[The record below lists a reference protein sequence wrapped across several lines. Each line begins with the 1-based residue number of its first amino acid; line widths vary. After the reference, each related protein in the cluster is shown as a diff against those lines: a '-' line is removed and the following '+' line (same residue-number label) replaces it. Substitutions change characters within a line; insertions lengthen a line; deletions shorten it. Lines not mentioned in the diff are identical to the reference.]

1 MDSDVDEE
9 GRQTPPLLAAKIIR
23 KALQSGHSTLVQ
35 LMYKLEP
42 DDFKT
47 EGSVAKLVKYLE
59 ESPLNRQPLPDAGN
73 KIGGYYRRLQ
83 RKHQEALPAF
93 LMREDKV
100 HDDMLRALQ
109 RLLQERDLAFD
120 GYETTVEELKHF
132 VGMGPDESLY
142 YGPDDEMDGDGGA
155 AAAAGPATE
164 NEEDSA
170 TTLPGRPASRSSSS
184 SRTSG
189 RGARSGTSTSGK
201 SKGKDTEVPK
211 PRGKDLLQRL
221 MEKGLMPLSALD
233 VIRGW
238 MVLEMSTSSEEERR
252 IVKAATRNRLG
263 YAEVRQALL
272 AMYEDRGGKHGR
284 PFAKAKGP
292 TTARLRASTPRPGPG
307 LRVLPE
313 CLVGG

>member
-1 MDSDVDEE
+1 
-9 GRQTPPLLAAKIIR
+9 
-23 KALQSGHSTLVQ
+23 
-35 LMYKLEP
+35 MYKLEP

-93 LMREDKV
+93 LIREDKV

-109 RLLQERDLAFD
+109 RLLRERDLAFD

-132 VGMGPDESLY
+132 VGV
-142 YGPDDEMDGDGGA
+142 GPDDSHEMDGDGGA
-155 AAAAGPATE
+155 AAAAGAAAE

-189 RGARSGTSTSGK
+189 KGARSGTPTSGK

-238 MVLEMSTSSEEERR
+238 MVLEMSTSS
-252 IVKAATRNRLG
+252 KKKGGSCRLG

-272 AMYEDRGGKHGR
+272 AVYEDRGGKHGR
-284 PFAKAKGP
+284 PFAQGKG
-292 TTARLRASTPRPGPG
+292 AY
-307 LRVLPE
+307 
-313 CLVGG
+313 